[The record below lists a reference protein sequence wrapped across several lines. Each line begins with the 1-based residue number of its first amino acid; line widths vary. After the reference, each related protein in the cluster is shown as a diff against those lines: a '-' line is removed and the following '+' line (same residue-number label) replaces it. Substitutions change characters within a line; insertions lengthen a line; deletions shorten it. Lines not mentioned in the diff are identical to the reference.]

1 METIIKCKQIV
12 YTMDFIKE
20 FEKNVKNTIKEYSL
34 FDKRSRVL
42 VACSGGKDSTVALY
56 LIKKLGYNVEA
67 LTIDLGIG
75 NYSKK
80 NLENTRKFCKI
91 HNIKLNES
99 SFTEHFGCS
108 KCKIERT
115 LKNNGVC
122 LNSCSICG
130 VLRRYLLNKLARELK
145 FDVIVTGHNIDDEAQ
160 AILMNF
166 LRNTMQLQSRL
177 GPKAGL
183 IKNAKFV
190 PRVKPLYFSFED
202 DIRKYSKMHNFE
214 LMYEKCPC
222 SSDSFRNKVREALNS
237 LPNSRDIKK
246 NIVDN
251 FLEILPKLKNKYLKE
266 GKLCI
271 CDKCGEPS
279 SEEVCTTCKLL
290 ENLKL

>member
-1 METIIKCKQIV
+1 MGFIDKFEDRFKKTI
-12 YTMDFIKE
+12 E
-20 FEKNVKNTIKEYSL
+20 ENNL
-34 FDKRSRVL
+34 FTKKSRIL

-75 NYSKK
+75 DYSKK
-80 NLENTRKFCKI
+80 NLENTRNFCKI

-108 KCKIERT
+108 KCNIERT

-166 LRNTMQLQSRL
+166 LRNNMPMQSRL
-177 GPKAGL
+177 GPKSGL
-183 IKNAKFV
+183 IKDAKFV

-222 SSDSFRNKVREALNS
+222 MADSFRNKVREMINS
-237 LPNSRDIKK
+237 LPNPQEVKQ

-251 FLEILPKLKNKYLKE
+251 FIKMLPKLKEKYLKE

-271 CDKCGEPS
+271 CEACGEPS
-279 SEEVCTTCKLL
+279 SEKICTTCRLIQKL
-290 ENLKL
+290 KV